1 MGAPPSPA
9 GVSRGMRAAG
19 VGALGSLPAP
29 VSAASPLSLADAA
42 ARGGGRSRG
51 PRGRERG

>member
-1 MGAPPSPA
+1 MIGFS
-9 GVSRGMRAAG
+9 G
-19 VGALGSLPAP
+19 GSVVKNHP
-29 VSAASPLSLADAA
+29 VSAASPVSLADAA